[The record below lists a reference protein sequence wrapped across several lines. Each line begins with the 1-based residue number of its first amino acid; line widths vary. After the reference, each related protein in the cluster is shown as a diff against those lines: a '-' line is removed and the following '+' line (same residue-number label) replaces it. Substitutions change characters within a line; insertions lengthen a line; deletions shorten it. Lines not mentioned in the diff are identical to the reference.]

1 MTIEPTIAH
10 RSFSQFSSWV
20 RCGKAFQLE
29 RIRQVPQTPAWY
41 LVAGTAFHSAV
52 EEYLLKE
59 NDRVR
64 N

>member
-1 MTIEPTIAH
+1 MENETTIAH

-20 RCGKAFQLE
+20 RCGKAYQLE
-29 RIRQVPQTPAWY
+29 RVRKVPQTPAWF
-41 LVAGTAFHSAV
+41 LVAGTAFHSAI

-59 NDRVR
+59 NTRVR